1 MMIIW
6 WALKGWLGALKNW
19 PKRLYHSMFSRWAVV
34 EVQSDGTIQ
43 ILSTHTLHDVAQHYC
58 QGSRFNEYVITR
70 ESALA
75 RIARG

>member
-6 WALKGWLGALKNW
+6 WALKGW
-19 PKRLYHSMFSRWAVV
+19 PRRLYDNIFHRWAVV
-34 EVQSDGTIQ
+34 EVQSNGTIQ
-43 ILSTHTLHDVAQHYC
+43 IISTHMLQDVAQRYC
-58 QGSRFNEYVITR
+58 QGSRYNEYVITR